1 MRLAVPNVF
10 TKDGDDLGIGLGV
23 EVVSTLDENK
33 LEFLVYMIST
43 RIALL
48 TRCLQLVM
56 IPSVSSAL
64 PPNTRNCIL
73 TVNQTEFGPGV
84 ADVRVTVE
92 GAGNTV
98 GSPSS
103 VSHGSLAEENLLH
116 VDPSDIAVLG
126 R

>member
-1 MRLAVPNVF
+1 M
-10 TKDGDDLGIGLGV
+10 D
-23 EVVSTLDENK
+23 
-33 LEFLVYMIST
+33 
-43 RIALL
+43 
-48 TRCLQLVM
+48 
-56 IPSVSSAL
+56 
-64 PPNTRNCIL
+64 
-73 TVNQTEFGPGV
+73 QTELGPGV

-92 GAGNTV
+92 GTGNTV

>member
-1 MRLAVPNVF
+1 M
-10 TKDGDDLGIGLGV
+10 
-23 EVVSTLDENK
+23 
-33 LEFLVYMIST
+33 
-43 RIALL
+43 
-48 TRCLQLVM
+48 
-56 IPSVSSAL
+56 
-64 PPNTRNCIL
+64 
-73 TVNQTEFGPGV
+73 NQTEFGPGV

-103 VSHGSLAEENLLH
+103 VSHGCLAEENLLH